1 MHPLTNCSGLPC
13 GSEGKASVCNEDDP
27 GYTTGSGRSPVEGNS
42 NPLQYSCL
50 KNSMDCSLRSLIG
63 DRPWSCKELDMTER
77 LHFHFI
83 NYCDFCYFYSF
94 CVLTVIL
101 ASQVI
106 DSLPL
111 LYIYPF
117 SSEIFTC
124 ICFLVKLV
132 PFLFRLKKS
141 SLIFLVEIFSWWWT
155 PLTFPYPENSDL
167 SFSSEW

>member
-1 MHPLTNCSGLPC
+1 MLTLFLYI
-13 GSEGKASVCNEDDP
+13 SELFCTCFGIHFPTVIWKQLVLM
-27 GYTTGSGRSPVEGNS
+27 RS
-42 NPLQYSCL
+42 
-50 KNSMDCSLRSLIG
+50 SLINT
-63 DRPWSCKELDMTER
+63 PWSPILYMLFNSLKSAME
-77 LHFHFI
+77 I
-83 NYCDFCYFYSF
+83 VNYCDFCYFYSF

-155 PLTFPYPENSDL
+155 PVTFPYPENSDL